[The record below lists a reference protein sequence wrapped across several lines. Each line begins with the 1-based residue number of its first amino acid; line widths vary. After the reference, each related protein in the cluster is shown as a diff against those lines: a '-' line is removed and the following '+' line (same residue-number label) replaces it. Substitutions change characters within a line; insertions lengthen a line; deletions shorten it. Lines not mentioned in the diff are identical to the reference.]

1 MSGIF
6 ERNLAHL
13 SPSLQNALL
22 SLDEKNKN
30 AFKITE
36 EYAKNERVFYKN
48 FIAENGSLVF
58 DYEEFEERLKEFKEK
73 YLLYPV
79 LYFYGISNAFMIEN
93 LLQNPYHCHLV
104 IYERD
109 LALLYVVLSNIDLS
123 TALAQKRLLIFN
135 EVSQMEY
142 IFETQPFL
150 AYSRTYFLE
159 LMSDFYAT
167 EQKEILASNS
177 FLMEG
182 FKKSILKQGNDPKD
196 ALQGIRQYVYNLA
209 SMIKNPSLKELL
221 AKRKAKF
228 KSCVI
233 VSTGP
238 SLTKQ
243 LPLLKEVQEKVII
256 FAADSA
262 YPILMQNDI
271 VPDYVCMVERTD
283 FTAEFFKHDFGD
295 KDKKTTF
302 LLASLVHPNA
312 VEYLEKRGRDYVL
325 IPKHLNFAQYVDLK
339 AFALLSSAVSVAHMA
354 LAIALELEFK
364 ELVFIGQD
372 LAYNDVGYSHPK
384 DYQHSANFESEAYEK
399 VKVVAYGGEGF
410 VNSHEIWIFFRQI
423 LEDLIKYVVSAKIYN
438 ATEGGA
444 RIEGMIEKPF
454 SECCKDFSENKQ
466 NLEKLQPL
474 SEDKQKEYALKA
486 YAKVKKAFKECV
498 GFQAMLRAYYEDIEP
513 EFLRLNTLDLEEGAS
528 ASFSLVLKVDQF
540 RDEFSVISSVFYEL
554 IHAFFAHFCMNL
566 NKILVLN
573 PLIKEDFFNKN
584 VLYIKEHLDFMQS
597 IFGFVKAQEETLK
610 FAITPLE
617 NALKAKG
624 LSKYV
629 ERLSQ

>member
-1 MSGIF
+1 MSSVF

-22 SLDEKNKN
+22 SLDEKSKN
-30 AFKITE
+30 VFKIVE
-36 EYAKNERVFYKN
+36 EYAKNENVFYKN
-48 FIAENGSLVF
+48 FITEGGAVF

-73 YLLYPV
+73 YPLYPV

-93 LLQNPYHCHLV
+93 LLQNPYHCHLLV
-104 IYERD
+104 YERN
-109 LALLYVVLSNIDLS
+109 LALLYTLLSSIDLS
-123 TALAQKRLLIFN
+123 VALAQKRLLIFN

-159 LMSDFYAT
+159 LMSDFYAR
-167 EQKEILASNS
+167 EQKEILALNS

-196 ALQGIRQYVYNLA
+196 ALQGIRQYVYNLD

-221 AKRKAKF
+221 AKRGAKF

-238 SLTKQ
+238 SLSKQ
-243 LPLLKEVQEKVII
+243 LPLLKEVQERVVI

-283 FTAEFFKHDFGD
+283 FTAEFFKHDFGN
-295 KDKKTTF
+295 KDDKTTF

-312 VEYLEKRGRDYVL
+312 IEYLEKRGRNYIL

-339 AFALLSSAVSVAHMA
+339 AFGLLPSAVSVAHMA
-354 LAIALELEFK
+354 FAIALELEFK

-372 LAYNDVGYSHPK
+372 LAYNDVGHSHPK
-384 DYQHSANFESEAYEK
+384 DYQHSADFESEAYEK
-399 VKVVAYGGEGF
+399 IKVVAYGGEGF
-410 VNSHEIWIFFRQI
+410 VESHEIWIFFRQI

-454 SECCKDFSENKQ
+454 SECCKDFNENKQ
-466 NLEKLQPL
+466 NLVKLKPL

-498 GFQAMLRAYYEDIEP
+498 EFQAMLRAYYEDIEP
-513 EFLRLNTLDLEEGAS
+513 EFLRLNTLELEEGLS
-528 ASFSLVLKVDQF
+528 VSFSLMLKVDQF
-540 RDEFSVISSVFYEL
+540 RDEFGAISSVFYEL

-573 PLIKEDFFNKN
+573 PLTKEDLFNKN
-584 VLYIKEHLDFMQS
+584 VLYIKDHLDFMQS

-617 NALKAKG
+617 NTLKTKG
-624 LSKYV
+624 LSKYI
-629 ERLSQ
+629 ERLS

>member
-1 MSGIF
+1 MSSVF
-6 ERNLAHL
+6 ARNLAHL

-22 SLDEKNKN
+22 SLDEKSKN
-30 AFKITE
+30 AFKIVE

-48 FIAENGSLVF
+48 FITEGGAVF

-73 YLLYPV
+73 LPLYPV

-93 LLQNPYHCHLV
+93 LLQNPYHCHLLV
-104 IYERD
+104 YERN
-109 LALLYVVLSNIDLS
+109 LALLYTLLSSIDLS
-123 TALAQKRLLIFN
+123 VALAQKRLLIFN

-159 LMSDFYAT
+159 LMSDFYAR
-167 EQKEILASNS
+167 EQKEILALNS

-221 AKRKAKF
+221 AKRGAKF

-243 LPLLKEVQEKVII
+243 LPLFKEVQERVVI

-283 FTAEFFKHDFGD
+283 FTAEFFKHDFGN
-295 KDKKTTF
+295 KDDKTTF

-312 VEYLEKRGRDYVL
+312 IEYLEKRGRNYIL
-325 IPKHLNFAQYVDLK
+325 IPKCLNFAQYVDLK
-339 AFALLSSAVSVAHMA
+339 AFALLSSAASVAHMA
-354 LAIALELEFK
+354 LALALELEFK

-372 LAYNDVGYSHPK
+372 LAYDDVGHSHPK
-384 DYQHSANFESEAYEK
+384 DYQHSANFESECYEK
-399 VKVVAYGGEGF
+399 AEILAYGGEGF
-410 VNSHEIWIFFRQI
+410 VESHEIWIFFRQI
-423 LEDLIKYVVSAKIYN
+423 LEDLVKYVVSAKIYN

-454 SECCKDFSENKQ
+454 SECCKGFGENKQ

-513 EFLRLNTLDLEEGAS
+513 EFLKLNTLDLEEGLS
-528 ASFSLVLKVDQF
+528 VSFSLMLKVDQF
-540 RDEFSVISSVFYEL
+540 RDEFGAISSVFYEL
-554 IHAFFAHFCMNL
+554 IHAFFVHFCMNL

-573 PLIKEDFFNKN
+573 PLTKEDLFNKN

-624 LSKYV
+624 LSKYI
-629 ERLSQ
+629 ERLNQ

>member
-1 MSGIF
+1 MSSVF

-22 SLDEKNKN
+22 SLDEKSKN
-30 AFKITE
+30 AFKIVE
-36 EYAKNERVFYKN
+36 EYAKNENVFYKN
-48 FIAENGSLVF
+48 FITEGGAVF

-73 YLLYPV
+73 YPLYPV

-93 LLQNPYHCHLV
+93 LLQNPYHCHLLV
-104 IYERD
+104 YERN
-109 LALLYVVLSNIDLS
+109 LALLYTLLSSIDLS
-123 TALAQKRLLIFN
+123 VALAQKRLLIFN

-159 LMSDFYAT
+159 LMSDFYAR
-167 EQKEILASNS
+167 EQKEILALNS

-196 ALQGIRQYVYNLA
+196 ALQGIRQYVYNLD

-221 AKRKAKF
+221 AKRGAKF

-238 SLTKQ
+238 SLSKQ
-243 LPLLKEVQEKVII
+243 LPLLKEVQERVVI

-283 FTAEFFKHDFGD
+283 FTAEFFKHDFGN
-295 KDKKTTF
+295 KDDKTTF

-312 VEYLEKRGRDYVL
+312 IEYLEKRGRNYIL

-354 LAIALELEFK
+354 LALALELEFK

-372 LAYNDVGYSHPK
+372 LAYDDVGHSHPK

-399 VKVVAYGGEGF
+399 IKVVAYGGEGF
-410 VNSHEIWIFFRQI
+410 VESHEIWIFFRQI
-423 LEDLIKYVVSAKIYN
+423 LEDLVKYVVSAKIYN
-438 ATEGGA
+438 ATQGGA

-454 SECCKDFSENKQ
+454 SECCKDFNENKQ
-466 NLEKLQPL
+466 NLVKLKPL

-498 GFQAMLRAYYEDIEP
+498 EFQAMLRAYYEDIEP
-513 EFLRLNTLDLEEGAS
+513 EFLRLNTLDLEEGLS
-528 ASFSLVLKVDQF
+528 VSFSLMLKVDQF
-540 RDEFSVISSVFYEL
+540 RDEFGAISSVFYEL

-573 PLIKEDFFNKN
+573 PLTKEDLFNKN
-584 VLYIKEHLDFMQS
+584 VLYIKDHLDFMQS

-610 FAITPLE
+610 FAITQLE
-617 NALKAKG
+617 NTLKTKG
-624 LSKYV
+624 LSKYI
-629 ERLSQ
+629 ERLS

>member
-1 MSGIF
+1 MSSVF

-22 SLDEKNKN
+22 SLDEKSKN
-30 AFKITE
+30 AFKIVE

-48 FIAENGSLVF
+48 FITEGGAVF

-73 YLLYPV
+73 YPLYPV

-93 LLQNPYHCHLV
+93 LLQNPYHCHLLV
-104 IYERD
+104 YERN
-109 LALLYVVLSNIDLS
+109 LALLYTLLSSIDLS
-123 TALAQKRLLIFN
+123 VALAQKRLLIFN

-159 LMSDFYAT
+159 LMSDFYAR
-167 EQKEILASNS
+167 EQKEILALNS

-196 ALQGIRQYVYNLA
+196 ALQGIRQYVYNLD

-221 AKRKAKF
+221 AKRGAKF

-238 SLTKQ
+238 SLSKQ
-243 LPLLKEVQEKVII
+243 LPLLKEVQERVVI

-283 FTAEFFKHDFGD
+283 FTAEFFKHDFGN
-295 KDKKTTF
+295 KDDKTTF

-312 VEYLEKRGRDYVL
+312 IEYLEKRGRNYIL
-325 IPKHLNFAQYVDLK
+325 IPKYLNFAQYVDLK

-354 LAIALELEFK
+354 LALALELEFK

-372 LAYNDVGYSHPK
+372 LAYDDVGHSHPK

-399 VKVVAYGGEGF
+399 IKVVAYGGEGF
-410 VNSHEIWIFFRQI
+410 VESHEIWIFFRQI
-423 LEDLIKYVVSAKIYN
+423 LEDLVKYVVSAKIYN
-438 ATEGGA
+438 ATQGGA

-454 SECCKDFSENKQ
+454 SECCKDFNENKQ
-466 NLEKLQPL
+466 NLVKLKPL

-498 GFQAMLRAYYEDIEP
+498 EFQAMLRAYYEDIEP
-513 EFLRLNTLDLEEGAS
+513 EFLRLNTLDLEEGLS
-528 ASFSLVLKVDQF
+528 VSFSLMLKVDQF
-540 RDEFSVISSVFYEL
+540 RDEFGAISSVFYEL

-573 PLIKEDFFNKN
+573 PLTKEDLFNKN
-584 VLYIKEHLDFMQS
+584 VLYIKDHLDFMQS

-610 FAITPLE
+610 FALTPLE
-617 NALKAKG
+617 NTLKTKG
-624 LSKYV
+624 LSKYI
-629 ERLSQ
+629 ERLS

>member
-1 MSGIF
+1 MSIF

-22 SLDEKNKN
+22 SLDESCKN
-30 AFKITE
+30 AFKIVE

-48 FIAENGSLVF
+48 FIAVGGGAVF

-73 YLLYPV
+73 YPLYPV

-93 LLQNPYHCHLV
+93 LLQNPYHCHLLV
-104 IYERD
+104 YERN
-109 LALLYVVLSNIDLS
+109 LALLYTLLSSIDLS
-123 TALAQKRLLIFN
+123 VALAQKRLLIFN

-159 LMSDFYAT
+159 LMSDFYAR
-167 EQKEILASNS
+167 EQKEILALNS

-196 ALQGIRQYVYNLA
+196 ALQGIRQYVYNLD

-221 AKRKAKF
+221 AKRGAKF

-238 SLTKQ
+238 SLSKQ
-243 LPLLKEVQEKVII
+243 LPLLKEVQERVVI

-283 FTAEFFKHDFGD
+283 FTAEFFKHDFGN
-295 KDKKTTF
+295 KDDKTTF

-312 VEYLEKRGRDYVL
+312 IEYLEKRGRNYIL

-354 LAIALELEFK
+354 LVLALELEFK

-372 LAYNDVGYSHPK
+372 LAYDDVGHSHPK

-399 VKVVAYGGEGF
+399 IKVVAYGGEGF
-410 VNSHEIWIFFRQI
+410 VESHEIWIFFRQI
-423 LEDLIKYVVSAKIYN
+423 LEDLVKYVVSAKIYN
-438 ATEGGA
+438 ATQGGA

-454 SECCKDFSENKQ
+454 SECCKDFNENKQ
-466 NLEKLQPL
+466 NLVKLKPL

-498 GFQAMLRAYYEDIEP
+498 EFQAMLRAYYEDIEP
-513 EFLRLNTLDLEEGAS
+513 EFLRLNTLDLEEGLS
-528 ASFSLVLKVDQF
+528 VSFSLMLKVDQF
-540 RDEFSVISSVFYEL
+540 RDEFGAISSVFYEL

-573 PLIKEDFFNKN
+573 PLTKEDLFNKN
-584 VLYIKEHLDFMQS
+584 VLYIKDHLDFMQS

-617 NALKAKG
+617 NTLKTKG
-624 LSKYV
+624 LSKYI
-629 ERLSQ
+629 ERLS

>member
-1 MSGIF
+1 MSIF

-22 SLDEKNKN
+22 SLDEKSKN
-30 AFKITE
+30 AFKIVE
-36 EYAKNERVFYKN
+36 EYAKNENVFYKN
-48 FIAENGSLVF
+48 FITEGGAVF

-73 YLLYPV
+73 YPLYPV

-93 LLQNPYHCHLV
+93 LLQNPYHCHLLV
-104 IYERD
+104 YERN
-109 LALLYVVLSNIDLS
+109 LALLYTLLSSIDLS
-123 TALAQKRLLIFN
+123 VALAQKRLLIFN

-159 LMSDFYAT
+159 LMSDFYAR
-167 EQKEILASNS
+167 EQKEILALNS

-196 ALQGIRQYVYNLA
+196 ALQGIRQYVYNLD

-221 AKRKAKF
+221 AKRGAKF

-238 SLTKQ
+238 SLSKQ
-243 LPLLKEVQEKVII
+243 LPLLKEVQERVVI

-283 FTAEFFKHDFGD
+283 FTAEFFKHDFGN
-295 KDKKTTF
+295 KDDKTTF

-312 VEYLEKRGRDYVL
+312 IEYLEKRGRNYIL
-325 IPKHLNFAQYVDLK
+325 ISKHLNFAQYVDLK
-339 AFALLSSAVSVAHMA
+339 AFGLLPSAVSVAHMA
-354 LAIALELEFK
+354 FAIALELEFK

-372 LAYNDVGYSHPK
+372 LAYNDVGHSHPK
-384 DYQHSANFESEAYEK
+384 DYQHSADFESEAYEK
-399 VKVVAYGGEGF
+399 IKVVAYGGEGF
-410 VNSHEIWIFFRQI
+410 VESHEIWIFFRQI

-454 SECCKDFSENKQ
+454 SECCKDFNENKQ

-498 GFQAMLRAYYEDIEP
+498 EFQAMLRAYYEDIEP
-513 EFLRLNTLDLEEGAS
+513 EFLRLNTLDLEEGLS
-528 ASFSLVLKVDQF
+528 VSFSLMLKVDQF
-540 RDEFSVISSVFYEL
+540 RDEFGAISSVFYEL

-573 PLIKEDFFNKN
+573 PLTKEDLFNKN
-584 VLYIKEHLDFMQS
+584 VLYIKDHLDFMQS

-617 NALKAKG
+617 NTLKTKG
-624 LSKYV
+624 LSKYI
-629 ERLSQ
+629 ERLS

>member
-1 MSGIF
+1 MSSVF
-6 ERNLAHL
+6 ERNLAYL

-22 SLDEKNKN
+22 SLDEKSKN
-30 AFKITE
+30 AFKIVE
-36 EYAKNERVFYKN
+36 EYAKNENVFYKN
-48 FIAENGSLVF
+48 FITEGGAVF

-73 YLLYPV
+73 YPLYPV

-93 LLQNPYHCHLV
+93 LLQNPYHCHLLV
-104 IYERD
+104 YERN
-109 LALLYVVLSNIDLS
+109 LALLYTLLSSIDLS
-123 TALAQKRLLIFN
+123 VALAQKRLLIFN

-159 LMSDFYAT
+159 LMSDFYAR
-167 EQKEILASNS
+167 EQKEVLALNS

-221 AKRKAKF
+221 EKRKAKF

-243 LPLLKEVQEKVII
+243 LPLLKEVQEKVVI

-283 FTAEFFKHDFGD
+283 FTAEFFKHDFGN
-295 KDKKTTF
+295 KDDKTTF

-312 VEYLEKRGRDYVL
+312 IEYLEKRGRNYIL

-339 AFALLSSAVSVAHMA
+339 AFSLLSSAVSVAHMA
-354 LAIALELEFK
+354 FAIALELEFK

-372 LAYNDVGYSHPK
+372 LAYNDVGHSHPK
-384 DYQHSANFESEAYEK
+384 DYQHSADFESEAYEK
-399 VKVVAYGGEGF
+399 IKVVAYGGEGF
-410 VNSHEIWIFFRQI
+410 VESHEIWIFFRQI

-438 ATEGGA
+438 ATQGGA

-454 SECCKDFSENKQ
+454 SECCKDFNENKQ

-486 YAKVKKAFKECV
+486 YAKVKKAFKESV
-498 GFQAMLRAYYEDIEP
+498 EFQAMLRAYYEDIEP
-513 EFLRLNTLDLEEGAS
+513 EFLRLNTLDLEEGLRE
-528 ASFSLVLKVDQF
+528 SFSLVLKVDKF

-573 PLIKEDFFNKN
+573 PLTKEDFFNKN
-584 VLYIKEHLDFMQS
+584 VLYIKEHLDFIQS

-610 FAITPLE
+610 FALTPLE

-629 ERLSQ
+629 ERLNQ

>member
-1 MSGIF
+1 MSSVF
-6 ERNLAHL
+6 ARNLAHL

-22 SLDEKNKN
+22 SLDEKSKN
-30 AFKITE
+30 AFKIVE
-36 EYAKNERVFYKN
+36 EYAKNENVFYKN
-48 FIAENGSLVF
+48 FITEGGAVF

-73 YLLYPV
+73 YPLYPV

-93 LLQNPYHCHLV
+93 LLQNPYHCHLLV
-104 IYERD
+104 YERN
-109 LALLYVVLSNIDLS
+109 LALLYTLLSSIDLS
-123 TALAQKRLLIFN
+123 VALAQKRLLIFN

-159 LMSDFYAT
+159 LMSDFYAR
-167 EQKEILASNS
+167 EQKEILALNS

-196 ALQGIRQYVYNLA
+196 ALQGIRQYVYNLD

-221 AKRKAKF
+221 AKRGAKF

-238 SLTKQ
+238 SLSKQ
-243 LPLLKEVQEKVII
+243 LPLLKEVQERVVI

-283 FTAEFFKHDFGD
+283 FTAEFFKHDFGN
-295 KDKKTTF
+295 KDDKTTF

-312 VEYLEKRGRDYVL
+312 IEYLEKRGRNYIL

-354 LAIALELEFK
+354 LALALELEFK

-372 LAYNDVGYSHPK
+372 LAYDDVGHSHPK

-399 VKVVAYGGEGF
+399 IKVVAYGGEDF
-410 VNSHEIWIFFRQI
+410 VESHEIWIFFRQI

-438 ATEGGA
+438 ATQGGA

-466 NLEKLQPL
+466 NLEKLQYL

-498 GFQAMLRAYYEDIEP
+498 EFQAMLRAYYEDIEP
-513 EFLRLNTLDLEEGAS
+513 EFLRLNTLDLEEGLS
-528 ASFSLVLKVDQF
+528 VSFSLMLKVDQF
-540 RDEFSVISSVFYEL
+540 RDEFSAISSVFYEL

-573 PLIKEDFFNKN
+573 PLTKEDLFNKN
-584 VLYIKEHLDFMQS
+584 VLYIKDHLDFMQS

-617 NALKAKG
+617 NTLKTKG
-624 LSKYV
+624 LSKYI
-629 ERLSQ
+629 ERLS

>member
-1 MSGIF
+1 MFSVF
-6 ERNLAHL
+6 ERNLAYL

-22 SLDEKNKN
+22 SLDEKSKN
-30 AFKITE
+30 VFKIVE
-36 EYAKNERVFYKN
+36 EYAKNENVFYKN
-48 FIAENGSLVF
+48 FITEGGAVF

-73 YLLYPV
+73 YPLYPV

-93 LLQNPYHCHLV
+93 LLQNPYHCHLLV
-104 IYERD
+104 YERN
-109 LALLYVVLSNIDLS
+109 LALLYTLLSSIDLS
-123 TALAQKRLLIFN
+123 VALAQKRLLIFN

-159 LMSDFYAT
+159 LMSDFYAR
-167 EQKEILASNS
+167 EQKEILALNS

-196 ALQGIRQYVYNLA
+196 ALQGIRQYVYNLD

-221 AKRKAKF
+221 AKRGAKF

-238 SLTKQ
+238 SLSKQ
-243 LPLLKEVQEKVII
+243 LPLLKEVQERVVI

-283 FTAEFFKHDFGD
+283 FTAEFFKHDFGN
-295 KDKKTTF
+295 KDDKTTF

-312 VEYLEKRGRDYVL
+312 IEYLEKRGRNYIL

-354 LAIALELEFK
+354 LVLALELEFK

-372 LAYNDVGYSHPK
+372 LAYDDVGHSHPK

-399 VKVVAYGGEGF
+399 IKVVAYGGEGF
-410 VNSHEIWIFFRQI
+410 VESHEIWIFFRQI
-423 LEDLIKYVVSAKIYN
+423 LEDLVKYVVSAKIYN
-438 ATEGGA
+438 ATQGGA

-454 SECCKDFSENKQ
+454 SECCKDFNENKQ
-466 NLEKLQPL
+466 NLVKLKPL

-498 GFQAMLRAYYEDIEP
+498 EFQAMLRAYYEDIEG
-513 EFLRLNTLDLEEGAS
+513 EFLRLNTLDLEEGLRE
-528 ASFSLVLKVDQF
+528 SFSLVLKVDKF
-540 RDEFSVISSVFYEL
+540 RDEFGAISSVFYEL

-573 PLIKEDFFNKN
+573 PLTKEDLFNKN
-584 VLYIKEHLDFMQS
+584 VLYIKDHLDFMQS

-617 NALKAKG
+617 NTLKTKG
-624 LSKYV
+624 LSKYI
-629 ERLSQ
+629 ERLS

>member
-1 MSGIF
+1 MSSVF

-22 SLDEKNKN
+22 SLDEKSKN
-30 AFKITE
+30 AFKIVE
-36 EYAKNERVFYKN
+36 EYAKNENVFYKN
-48 FIAENGSLVF
+48 FITEGGAVF

-73 YLLYPV
+73 YPLYPV

-109 LALLYVVLSNIDLS
+109 LALLYVVLSSIDLS

-159 LMSDFYAT
+159 LMSDFYAR
-167 EQKEILASNS
+167 EQKEVLALNS

-221 AKRKAKF
+221 EKRKAKF

-238 SLTKQ
+238 SLSKQ
-243 LPLLKEVQEKVII
+243 LPLLKEVQERVVI

-283 FTAEFFKHDFGD
+283 FTAEFFKHDFGN
-295 KDKKTTF
+295 KDDKTTF

-312 VEYLEKRGRDYVL
+312 IEYLEKRGRNYIL

-339 AFALLSSAVSVAHMA
+339 AFGLLPSAVSVAHMA
-354 LAIALELEFK
+354 LALALELEFK

-372 LAYNDVGYSHPK
+372 LAYNDVGHSHPK
-384 DYQHSANFESEAYEK
+384 DYQHSADFESEAYEK
-399 VKVVAYGGEGF
+399 IKVVAYGGEGF
-410 VNSHEIWIFFRQI
+410 VESHEIWIFFRQI

-438 ATEGGA
+438 ATQGGA

-454 SECCKDFSENKQ
+454 SECCKDFNENKQ
-466 NLEKLQPL
+466 NLVKLKPL

-498 GFQAMLRAYYEDIEP
+498 EFQAMLRAYYEDIEP
-513 EFLRLNTLDLEEGAS
+513 EFLRLNTLDLEEGLS
-528 ASFSLVLKVDQF
+528 VSFSLMLKVDQF
-540 RDEFSVISSVFYEL
+540 RDEFGAISSVFYEL
-554 IHAFFAHFCMNL
+554 IHAFFTHFCMNL

-573 PLIKEDFFNKN
+573 PLTKEDLFNKN
-584 VLYIKEHLDFMQS
+584 VLYIKDHLDFMQS

-617 NALKAKG
+617 NTLKTKG
-624 LSKYV
+624 LSKYI
-629 ERLSQ
+629 ERLS

>member
-1 MSGIF
+1 MSSVF

-22 SLDEKNKN
+22 SLDEKSKN
-30 AFKITE
+30 VFKIVE
-36 EYAKNERVFYKN
+36 EYAKNENVFYKN
-48 FIAENGSLVF
+48 FITEGGAVF

-73 YLLYPV
+73 YPLYPV

-93 LLQNPYHCHLV
+93 LLQNPYHCHLLV
-104 IYERD
+104 YERN
-109 LALLYVVLSNIDLS
+109 LALLYTLLSSIDLS
-123 TALAQKRLLIFN
+123 VALAQKRLLIFN

-159 LMSDFYAT
+159 LMSDFYAR
-167 EQKEILASNS
+167 EQKEILALNS

-196 ALQGIRQYVYNLA
+196 ALQGIRQYVYNLD

-221 AKRKAKF
+221 AKRGAKF

-238 SLTKQ
+238 SLSKQ
-243 LPLLKEVQEKVII
+243 LPLLKEVQERVVI

-283 FTAEFFKHDFGD
+283 FTAEFFKHDFGN
-295 KDKKTTF
+295 KDDKTTF

-312 VEYLEKRGRDYVL
+312 IEYLEKRGRNYIL

-339 AFALLSSAVSVAHMA
+339 AFSLLSSAVSVAHMA
-354 LAIALELEFK
+354 FAIALELEFK

-372 LAYNDVGYSHPK
+372 LAYNDVGHSHPK
-384 DYQHSANFESEAYEK
+384 DYQHSADFESEAYEK
-399 VKVVAYGGEGF
+399 IKVVAYGGEGF
-410 VNSHEIWIFFRQI
+410 VESHEIWIFFRQI

-454 SECCKDFSENKQ
+454 SECCKDFNENKQ
-466 NLEKLQPL
+466 NLVKLQPL

-498 GFQAMLRAYYEDIEP
+498 EFQAMLRAYYEDIEG
-513 EFLRLNTLDLEEGAS
+513 EFLRLNTLDLEEGLS
-528 ASFSLVLKVDQF
+528 VSFSLMLKVDKF
-540 RDEFSVISSVFYEL
+540 RDEFGAISSVFYEL

-573 PLIKEDFFNKN
+573 PLTKEDLFNKN
-584 VLYIKEHLDFMQS
+584 VLYIKDHLDFMQS

-617 NALKAKG
+617 NTLKTKG
-624 LSKYV
+624 LSKYI
-629 ERLSQ
+629 ERLS

>member
-1 MSGIF
+1 MSIF

-22 SLDEKNKN
+22 SLNEKSKN

-48 FIAENGSLVF
+48 FIAVGGGAVF

-73 YLLYPV
+73 YPLYPV

-109 LALLYVVLSNIDLS
+109 LALLYVVLSSIDLS

-159 LMSDFYAT
+159 LMSDFYAR
-167 EQKEILASNS
+167 EEREVLALNS

-221 AKRKAKF
+221 EKRKAKF

-238 SLTKQ
+238 SLSKQ
-243 LPLLKEVQEKVII
+243 LPLLKEVQEKVVI

-283 FTAEFFKHDFGD
+283 FTAEFFKHDFGN
-295 KDKKTTF
+295 KDDKTTF

-312 VEYLEKRGRDYVL
+312 IEYLEKRGRNYIL

-339 AFALLSSAVSVAHMA
+339 AFSLLSSAVSVAHMA
-354 LAIALELEFK
+354 FAIALELEFK

-372 LAYNDVGYSHPK
+372 LAYSDVGHSHPK

-399 VKVVAYGGEGF
+399 IKVVAYGGEGF
-410 VNSHEIWIFFRQI
+410 VESHEIWIFFRQI

-438 ATEGGA
+438 ATQGGA

-454 SECCKDFSENKQ
+454 SECCKDFNENKT
-466 NLEKLQPL
+466 NLIKLENL

-486 YAKVKKAFKECV
+486 YAKVKKAFKESV
-498 GFQAMLRAYYEDIEP
+498 EFQAMLRAYYEDIEP
-513 EFLRLNTLDLEEGAS
+513 EFLRLNTLDLEEGLRE
-528 ASFSLVLKVDQF
+528 SFSLVLKVDKF
-540 RDEFSVISSVFYEL
+540 RDEFGAISSVFYEL

-573 PLIKEDFFNKN
+573 PLTKEDFFNKN
-584 VLYIKEHLDFMQS
+584 VLYIKDHLDFIQS

-610 FAITPLE
+610 FALTPLE
-617 NALKAKG
+617 NTLKTKG

-629 ERLSQ
+629 ERLS

>member
-1 MSGIF
+1 MSSVF

-22 SLDEKNKN
+22 SLDEKSKN
-30 AFKITE
+30 AFKIVE
-36 EYAKNERVFYKN
+36 EYAKNENVFYKN
-48 FIAENGSLVF
+48 FITEGGAVF

-73 YLLYPV
+73 YPLYPV

-93 LLQNPYHCHLV
+93 LLQNPYHCHLLV
-104 IYERD
+104 YERN
-109 LALLYVVLSNIDLS
+109 LALLYTLLSSIDLS
-123 TALAQKRLLIFN
+123 VALAQKRLLIFN

-142 IFETQPFL
+142 IFETQLFL

-159 LMSDFYAT
+159 LMSDFYAR
-167 EQKEILASNS
+167 EQKEILALNS

-196 ALQGIRQYVYNLA
+196 ALQGIRQYVYNLD

-221 AKRKAKF
+221 AKRGAKF

-238 SLTKQ
+238 SLSKQ
-243 LPLLKEVQEKVII
+243 LPLLKEVQERVVI

-283 FTAEFFKHDFGD
+283 FTAEFFKHDFGN
-295 KDKKTTF
+295 KDDKTTF

-312 VEYLEKRGRDYVL
+312 IEYLEKRGRNYIL

-339 AFALLSSAVSVAHMA
+339 AFSLLSSAVSVAHMA
-354 LAIALELEFK
+354 FAIALELEFK

-372 LAYNDVGYSHPK
+372 LAYNDVGHSHPK
-384 DYQHSANFESEAYEK
+384 DYQHSADFESEAYEK
-399 VKVVAYGGEGF
+399 IKVVAYGGEGF
-410 VNSHEIWIFFRQI
+410 VESHEIWIFFRQI

-454 SECCKDFSENKQ
+454 SECCKDFNENKQ
-466 NLEKLQPL
+466 NLVKLQPL

-486 YAKVKKAFKECV
+486 YAKVKKAFKESV
-498 GFQAMLRAYYEDIEP
+498 EFQAMLRAYYEDIEG
-513 EFLRLNTLDLEEGAS
+513 EFLRLNTLDLEEGLS
-528 ASFSLVLKVDQF
+528 VSFSLVLKVDQF
-540 RDEFSVISSVFYEL
+540 RDEFGAISSVFYEL

-573 PLIKEDFFNKN
+573 PLTKEDLFNKN
-584 VLYIKEHLDFMQS
+584 VLYIKDHLDFMQS

-617 NALKAKG
+617 NTLKTKG
-624 LSKYV
+624 LSKYI
-629 ERLSQ
+629 ERLS

>member
-1 MSGIF
+1 MSIF

-22 SLDEKNKN
+22 SLDEKSKN

-48 FIAENGSLVF
+48 FIAEGGGAVF

-73 YLLYPV
+73 YPLYPV

-93 LLQNPYHCHLV
+93 LLQNPYHCHLI

-109 LALLYVVLSNIDLS
+109 LALLYVVLSSIDLS

-159 LMSDFYAT
+159 LMSDFYAR
-167 EQKEILASNS
+167 EEREVLALNS

-221 AKRKAKF
+221 EKRKAKF

-238 SLTKQ
+238 SLSKQ
-243 LPLLKEVQEKVII
+243 LPLLKEVQERVVI

-283 FTAEFFKHDFGD
+283 FTAEFFKHDFGN
-295 KDKKTTF
+295 KDDKTTF

-312 VEYLEKRGRDYVL
+312 IEYLEKRGRNYIL

-339 AFALLSSAVSVAHMA
+339 AFSLLSSAVSVAHMA
-354 LAIALELEFK
+354 FAIALELEFK

-372 LAYNDVGYSHPK
+372 LAYNDVGHSHPK

-399 VKVVAYGGEGF
+399 IKVVAYGGEGF
-410 VNSHEIWIFFRQI
+410 VESHEIWIFFRQI

-438 ATEGGA
+438 ATQGGA

-454 SECCKDFSENKQ
+454 SECCKDFNENKQ

-486 YAKVKKAFKECV
+486 YAKVKKAFKESV
-498 GFQAMLRAYYEDIEP
+498 EFQAMLRAYYEDIEG
-513 EFLRLNTLDLEEGAS
+513 EFLRLNTLDLEEGLS
-528 ASFSLVLKVDQF
+528 VSFSLMLKVDQF
-540 RDEFSVISSVFYEL
+540 RDEFGAISSVFYEL

-573 PLIKEDFFNKN
+573 PLTKEDLFNKN
-584 VLYIKEHLDFMQS
+584 VLYIKDHLDFMQS

-617 NALKAKG
+617 NTLKTKG
-624 LSKYV
+624 LSKYI
-629 ERLSQ
+629 ERLS

>member
-1 MSGIF
+1 MSSVF
-6 ERNLAHL
+6 ERNLAYL

-22 SLDEKNKN
+22 SLDEKSKN
-30 AFKITE
+30 AFKIVE
-36 EYAKNERVFYKN
+36 EYAKNENVFYKN
-48 FIAENGSLVF
+48 FITEGGAVF

-73 YLLYPV
+73 YPLYPV

-93 LLQNPYHCHLV
+93 LLQNPYHCHLLV
-104 IYERD
+104 YERN
-109 LALLYVVLSNIDLS
+109 LALLYTLLSSIDLS
-123 TALAQKRLLIFN
+123 VALAQKRLLIFN

-159 LMSDFYAT
+159 LMSDFYAR
-167 EQKEILASNS
+167 EQKEILALNS

-196 ALQGIRQYVYNLA
+196 ALQGIRQYVYNLD

-221 AKRKAKF
+221 AKRGAKF

-238 SLTKQ
+238 SLSKQ
-243 LPLLKEVQEKVII
+243 LPLLKEVQERVVI

-283 FTAEFFKHDFGD
+283 FTAEFFKHDFGN
-295 KDKKTTF
+295 KDDKTTF

-312 VEYLEKRGRDYVL
+312 IEYLEKRGRNYIL

-354 LAIALELEFK
+354 LALALELEFK

-372 LAYNDVGYSHPK
+372 LAYDDVGHSHPK

-399 VKVVAYGGEGF
+399 IKVVAYGGEGF
-410 VNSHEIWIFFRQI
+410 VESHEIWIFFRQI
-423 LEDLIKYVVSAKIYN
+423 LEDLVKYVVSAKIYN
-438 ATEGGA
+438 ATQGGA

-454 SECCKDFSENKQ
+454 SECCKDFNENKQ
-466 NLEKLQPL
+466 NLVKLKPL

-498 GFQAMLRAYYEDIEP
+498 EFQAMLRAYYEDIEP
-513 EFLRLNTLDLEEGAS
+513 EFLRLNTLDLEEGLS
-528 ASFSLVLKVDQF
+528 VSFSLMLKVDQF
-540 RDEFSVISSVFYEL
+540 RDEFGAISSVFYEL

-573 PLIKEDFFNKN
+573 PLTKEDFFNKN
-584 VLYIKEHLDFMQS
+584 VLYIKDHLDFMQS

-617 NALKAKG
+617 NTLKTKG
-624 LSKYV
+624 LSKYI
-629 ERLSQ
+629 ERLS

>member
-1 MSGIF
+1 MSSVF

-22 SLDEKNKN
+22 SLDEKSKN
-30 AFKITE
+30 AFKIVE
-36 EYAKNERVFYKN
+36 EYAKNENVFYKN
-48 FIAENGSLVF
+48 FITEGGAVF

-73 YLLYPV
+73 YPLYPV

-93 LLQNPYHCHLV
+93 LLQNPYHCHLLV
-104 IYERD
+104 YERN
-109 LALLYVVLSNIDLS
+109 LALLYTLLSSIDLS
-123 TALAQKRLLIFN
+123 VALAQKRLLIFN

-159 LMSDFYAT
+159 LMSDFYAR
-167 EQKEILASNS
+167 EQKEILALNS

-221 AKRKAKF
+221 AKRGAKF

-238 SLTKQ
+238 SLSKQ
-243 LPLLKEVQEKVII
+243 LPLLKEVQERVVI

-283 FTAEFFKHDFGD
+283 FTAEFFKHDFGN
-295 KDKKTTF
+295 KDDKTTF

-312 VEYLEKRGRDYVL
+312 IEYLEKRGRNYIL

-339 AFALLSSAVSVAHMA
+339 AFSLLSSAVSVAHMA
-354 LAIALELEFK
+354 FAIALELEFK

-372 LAYNDVGYSHPK
+372 LAYNDVGHSHPK
-384 DYQHSANFESEAYEK
+384 DYQHSADFESEAYEK
-399 VKVVAYGGEGF
+399 IKVVAYGGEGF
-410 VNSHEIWIFFRQI
+410 VESHEIWIFFRQI

-454 SECCKDFSENKQ
+454 SECCKDFNENKQ
-466 NLEKLQPL
+466 NLVKLQPL

-486 YAKVKKAFKECV
+486 YAKVKKAFKESV
-498 GFQAMLRAYYEDIEP
+498 EFQAMLRAYYEDIEG
-513 EFLRLNTLDLEEGAS
+513 EFLRLNTLDLEEGLS
-528 ASFSLVLKVDQF
+528 VSFSLVLKVDQF
-540 RDEFSVISSVFYEL
+540 RDEFGAISSVFYEL

-573 PLIKEDFFNKN
+573 PLTKEDLFNKN
-584 VLYIKEHLDFMQS
+584 VLYIKDHLDFMQS

-617 NALKAKG
+617 NTLKTKG
-624 LSKYV
+624 LSKYI
-629 ERLSQ
+629 ERLS

>member
-1 MSGIF
+1 MSSVF

-22 SLDEKNKN
+22 SLDEKSKN

-48 FIAENGSLVF
+48 FIAVVGGAVF

-73 YLLYPV
+73 YPLYPV

-93 LLQNPYHCHLV
+93 LLQNPYHCHLLV
-104 IYERD
+104 YERN
-109 LALLYVVLSNIDLS
+109 LALLYTLLSSIDLS
-123 TALAQKRLLIFN
+123 VALAQKRLLIFN

-159 LMSDFYAT
+159 LMSDFYAR
-167 EQKEILASNS
+167 EQKEILALNS

-196 ALQGIRQYVYNLA
+196 ALQGIRQYVYNLD

-221 AKRKAKF
+221 AKRGAKF

-238 SLTKQ
+238 SLSKQ
-243 LPLLKEVQEKVII
+243 LPLLKEVQERVVI

-283 FTAEFFKHDFGD
+283 FTAEFFKHDFGN
-295 KDKKTTF
+295 KDDKTTF

-312 VEYLEKRGRDYVL
+312 IEYLEKRGRNYIL

-339 AFALLSSAVSVAHMA
+339 AFSLLSSAVSVAHMA
-354 LAIALELEFK
+354 FAIALELEFK

-372 LAYNDVGYSHPK
+372 LAYDDVGHSHPK

-399 VKVVAYGGEGF
+399 IKVVAYGGEGF
-410 VNSHEIWIFFRQI
+410 VESHEIWIFFRQI
-423 LEDLIKYVVSAKIYN
+423 LEDLVKYVVSAKIYN
-438 ATEGGA
+438 ATQGGA

-454 SECCKDFSENKQ
+454 SECCKDFNENKQ
-466 NLEKLQPL
+466 NLVKLKPL

-498 GFQAMLRAYYEDIEP
+498 EFQAMLRAYYEDIEP
-513 EFLRLNTLDLEEGAS
+513 EFLRLNTLDLEEGLS
-528 ASFSLVLKVDQF
+528 VSFSLMLKVDQF
-540 RDEFSVISSVFYEL
+540 RDEFGAISSVFYEL

-573 PLIKEDFFNKN
+573 PLTKEDLFNKN
-584 VLYIKEHLDFMQS
+584 VLYIKDHLDFMQS

-617 NALKAKG
+617 NTLKTKG
-624 LSKYV
+624 LSKYI
-629 ERLSQ
+629 ERLS

>member
-1 MSGIF
+1 MSIF

-22 SLDEKNKN
+22 SLNEKSKN

-48 FIAENGSLVF
+48 FIAVGGGAVF

-73 YLLYPV
+73 YPLYPV

-159 LMSDFYAT
+159 LMSDFYAR
-167 EQKEILASNS
+167 EEREVLALNS

-196 ALQGIRQYVYNLA
+196 ALQGIRQYVYNLD

-221 AKRKAKF
+221 AKRGAKF

-238 SLTKQ
+238 SLSKQ
-243 LPLLKEVQEKVII
+243 LPLLKEVQERVVI

-262 YPILMQNDI
+262 YPILMHNDI

-283 FTAEFFKHDFGD
+283 FTAEFFKHDFGN
-295 KDKKTTF
+295 KDDKTTF

-312 VEYLEKRGRDYVL
+312 IEYLEKRGRNYIL

-354 LAIALELEFK
+354 LALALELEFK

-372 LAYNDVGYSHPK
+372 LAYDDVGHSHPK

-399 VKVVAYGGEGF
+399 IKVVAYGGEDF
-410 VNSHEIWIFFRQI
+410 VESHEIWIFFRQI
-423 LEDLIKYVVSAKIYN
+423 LEDLVKYVVSAKIYN
-438 ATEGGA
+438 ATQGGA

-454 SECCKDFSENKQ
+454 SECCKDFNENKQ
-466 NLEKLQPL
+466 NLVKLKPL

-498 GFQAMLRAYYEDIEP
+498 EFQAMLRAYYEDIEP
-513 EFLRLNTLDLEEGAS
+513 EFLRLNTLDLEEGLS
-528 ASFSLVLKVDQF
+528 VSFSLMLKVDQF
-540 RDEFSVISSVFYEL
+540 RDEFSAISSVFYEL

-573 PLIKEDFFNKN
+573 PLTKEDLFNKN
-584 VLYIKEHLDFMQS
+584 VLYIKDHLDFMQS

-617 NALKAKG
+617 NTLKTKG
-624 LSKYV
+624 LSKYI
-629 ERLSQ
+629 ERLS

>member
-1 MSGIF
+1 MSIF

-22 SLDEKNKN
+22 SLDEKSKN
-30 AFKITE
+30 VFKIVE
-36 EYAKNERVFYKN
+36 EYAKNENVFYKN
-48 FIAENGSLVF
+48 FITEGGAVF

-73 YLLYPV
+73 YPLYPV

-93 LLQNPYHCHLV
+93 LLQNPYHCHLLV
-104 IYERD
+104 YERN
-109 LALLYVVLSNIDLS
+109 LALLYTLLSSIDLS
-123 TALAQKRLLIFN
+123 VALAQKRLLIFN

-159 LMSDFYAT
+159 LMSDFYAR
-167 EQKEILASNS
+167 EQKEILALNS

-196 ALQGIRQYVYNLA
+196 ALQGIRQYVYNLD

-221 AKRKAKF
+221 AKRGAKF

-238 SLTKQ
+238 SLSKQ
-243 LPLLKEVQEKVII
+243 LPLLKEVQERVVI

-283 FTAEFFKHDFGD
+283 FTAEFFKHDFGN
-295 KDKKTTF
+295 KDDKTTF

-312 VEYLEKRGRDYVL
+312 IEYLEKRGRNYIL

-354 LAIALELEFK
+354 LALALELEFK

-372 LAYNDVGYSHPK
+372 LAYDDVGHSHPK

-399 VKVVAYGGEGF
+399 IKVVAYGGEGF
-410 VNSHEIWIFFRQI
+410 VESHEIWIFFRQI
-423 LEDLIKYVVSAKIYN
+423 LEDLVKYVVSAKIYN
-438 ATEGGA
+438 ATQGGA

-454 SECCKDFSENKQ
+454 SECCKDFNENKQ
-466 NLEKLQPL
+466 NLVKLKPL

-498 GFQAMLRAYYEDIEP
+498 EFQAMLRAYYEDIEP
-513 EFLRLNTLDLEEGAS
+513 EFLRLNTLDLEEGLS
-528 ASFSLVLKVDQF
+528 VSFSLMLKVDQF
-540 RDEFSVISSVFYEL
+540 RDEFGAISSVFYEL

-573 PLIKEDFFNKN
+573 PLTKEDLFNKN
-584 VLYIKEHLDFMQS
+584 VLYIKDHLDFMQS

-617 NALKAKG
+617 NTLKTKG
-624 LSKYV
+624 LSKYI
-629 ERLSQ
+629 ERLS

>member
-1 MSGIF
+1 MSSVF

-22 SLDEKNKN
+22 SLDEKSKN
-30 AFKITE
+30 AFKIVE
-36 EYAKNERVFYKN
+36 EYAKNENVFYKN
-48 FIAENGSLVF
+48 FITEGGAVF

-73 YLLYPV
+73 YPLYPV

-93 LLQNPYHCHLV
+93 LLQNPYHCHLLV
-104 IYERD
+104 YERN
-109 LALLYVVLSNIDLS
+109 LALLYTLLSSIDLS
-123 TALAQKRLLIFN
+123 VALAQKRLLIFN

-159 LMSDFYAT
+159 LMSDFYAR
-167 EQKEILASNS
+167 EQKEILALNS

-196 ALQGIRQYVYNLA
+196 ALQGIRQYVYNLD

-221 AKRKAKF
+221 AKRGAKF

-238 SLTKQ
+238 SLSKQ
-243 LPLLKEVQEKVII
+243 LPLLKEVQERVVI

-283 FTAEFFKHDFGD
+283 FTAEFFKHDFGN
-295 KDKKTTF
+295 KDDKTTF

-312 VEYLEKRGRDYVL
+312 IEYLEKRGRNYIL
-325 IPKHLNFAQYVDLK
+325 ISKHLNFAQYVDLK
-339 AFALLSSAVSVAHMA
+339 AFGLLPSAVSVAHMA
-354 LAIALELEFK
+354 LALALELEFK

-372 LAYNDVGYSHPK
+372 LAYDDVGHSHPK

-399 VKVVAYGGEGF
+399 IKVVAYGGEGF
-410 VNSHEIWIFFRQI
+410 VESHEIWIFFRQI
-423 LEDLIKYVVSAKIYN
+423 LEDLVKYVVSAKIYN
-438 ATEGGA
+438 ATQGGA

-454 SECCKDFSENKQ
+454 SECCKDFNENKQ
-466 NLEKLQPL
+466 NLVKLKPL

-498 GFQAMLRAYYEDIEP
+498 EFQAMLRAYYEDIEP
-513 EFLRLNTLDLEEGAS
+513 EFLRLNTLDLEEGLRE
-528 ASFSLVLKVDQF
+528 SFSLMLKVDQF
-540 RDEFSVISSVFYEL
+540 RDEFGAISSVFYEL

-573 PLIKEDFFNKN
+573 PLTKEDLFNKN
-584 VLYIKEHLDFMQS
+584 VLYIKDHLDFMQS

-617 NALKAKG
+617 NTLKTKG
-624 LSKYV
+624 LSKYI
-629 ERLSQ
+629 ERLS

>member
-1 MSGIF
+1 MSSIF
-6 ERNLAHL
+6 ERNLAYL

-22 SLDEKNKN
+22 SLDEKSKN
-30 AFKITE
+30 VFKIVE

-48 FIAENGSLVF
+48 FITEGGAVF

-73 YLLYPV
+73 YPLYPV

-93 LLQNPYHCHLV
+93 LLQNPYHCHLLV
-104 IYERD
+104 YERN
-109 LALLYVVLSNIDLS
+109 LALLYTLLSSIDLS
-123 TALAQKRLLIFN
+123 VALAQKRLLIFN

-159 LMSDFYAT
+159 LMSDFYAR
-167 EQKEILASNS
+167 EQKEILALNS

-196 ALQGIRQYVYNLA
+196 ALQGIRQYVYNLD

-221 AKRKAKF
+221 AKRGAKF

-238 SLTKQ
+238 SLSKQ
-243 LPLLKEVQEKVII
+243 LPLLKEVQERVVI

-283 FTAEFFKHDFGD
+283 FTAEFFKHDFGN
-295 KDKKTTF
+295 KDDKTTF

-312 VEYLEKRGRDYVL
+312 IEYLEKRGRNYIL

-354 LAIALELEFK
+354 LALALELEFK

-372 LAYNDVGYSHPK
+372 LAYDDVGHSHPK

-399 VKVVAYGGEGF
+399 IKVVAYGGEGF
-410 VNSHEIWIFFRQI
+410 VESHEIWIFFRQI

-454 SECCKDFSENKQ
+454 SECCKDFNENKQ
-466 NLEKLQPL
+466 NLVKLKPL

-498 GFQAMLRAYYEDIEP
+498 EFQAMLRAYYEDIEP
-513 EFLRLNTLDLEEGAS
+513 EFLRLNTLDLEEGLS
-528 ASFSLVLKVDQF
+528 VSFSLMLKVDQF
-540 RDEFSVISSVFYEL
+540 RDEFSAISSVFYEL
-554 IHAFFAHFCMNL
+554 IHAFFVHFCMNL

-573 PLIKEDFFNKN
+573 PLTKEDLFNKN
-584 VLYIKEHLDFMQS
+584 VLYIKDHLDFMQS

-617 NALKAKG
+617 NTLKTKG
-624 LSKYV
+624 LSKYI
-629 ERLSQ
+629 ERLS

>member
-1 MSGIF
+1 MSIF

-22 SLDEKNKN
+22 SLNEKSKN

-48 FIAENGSLVF
+48 FIAVGGGAVF

-73 YLLYPV
+73 YPLYPV

-159 LMSDFYAT
+159 LMSDFYAR
-167 EQKEILASNS
+167 EQKEVLALNS

-196 ALQGIRQYVYNLA
+196 ALQGIRQYVYNLD

-221 AKRKAKF
+221 AKRGAKF

-238 SLTKQ
+238 SLSKQ
-243 LPLLKEVQEKVII
+243 LPLLKEVQERVVI

-283 FTAEFFKHDFGD
+283 FTAEFFKHDFGN
-295 KDKKTTF
+295 KDDKTTF

-312 VEYLEKRGRDYVL
+312 IEYLEKRGRNYIL

-354 LAIALELEFK
+354 LALALELEFK

-372 LAYNDVGYSHPK
+372 LAYDDVGHSHPK

-399 VKVVAYGGEGF
+399 IKVVAYGGEGF
-410 VNSHEIWIFFRQI
+410 VESHEIWIFFRQI
-423 LEDLIKYVVSAKIYN
+423 LEDLVKYVVSAKIYN
-438 ATEGGA
+438 ATQGGA

-454 SECCKDFSENKQ
+454 SECCKDFNENKQ
-466 NLEKLQPL
+466 NLVKLKPL

-498 GFQAMLRAYYEDIEP
+498 EFQAMLRAYYEDIEP
-513 EFLRLNTLDLEEGAS
+513 EFLRLNTLDLEEGLS
-528 ASFSLVLKVDQF
+528 VSFSLMLKVDQF
-540 RDEFSVISSVFYEL
+540 RDEFGAISSVFYEL

-573 PLIKEDFFNKN
+573 PLTKEDLFNKN
-584 VLYIKEHLDFMQS
+584 VLYIKDHLDFMQS

-617 NALKAKG
+617 NTLKTKG
-624 LSKYV
+624 LSKYI
-629 ERLSQ
+629 ERLS

>member
-1 MSGIF
+1 MSSVF

-22 SLDEKNKN
+22 SLDEKSKN
-30 AFKITE
+30 AFKIVE
-36 EYAKNERVFYKN
+36 EYAKNENVFYKN
-48 FIAENGSLVF
+48 FITEGGAVF

-73 YLLYPV
+73 YPLYPV

-93 LLQNPYHCHLV
+93 LLQNPYHCHLLV
-104 IYERD
+104 YERN
-109 LALLYVVLSNIDLS
+109 LALLYTLLSSIDLS
-123 TALAQKRLLIFN
+123 VALAQKRLLIFN

-159 LMSDFYAT
+159 LMSDFYAR
-167 EQKEILASNS
+167 EQKEILALNS

-196 ALQGIRQYVYNLA
+196 ALQGIRQYVYNLD

-221 AKRKAKF
+221 AKRGAKF

-238 SLTKQ
+238 SLSKQ
-243 LPLLKEVQEKVII
+243 LPLLKEVQERVVI

-283 FTAEFFKHDFGD
+283 FTAEFFKHDFGN
-295 KDKKTTF
+295 KDDKTTF

-312 VEYLEKRGRDYVL
+312 IEYLEKRGRNYIL

-354 LAIALELEFK
+354 LALALELEFK

-372 LAYNDVGYSHPK
+372 LAYDDVGHSHPK

-399 VKVVAYGGEGF
+399 IKVVAYGGEGF
-410 VNSHEIWIFFRQI
+410 VESHEIWIFFRQI
-423 LEDLIKYVVSAKIYN
+423 LEDLVKYVVSAKIYN
-438 ATEGGA
+438 ATQGGT

-454 SECCKDFSENKQ
+454 SECCKDFNENKQ
-466 NLEKLQPL
+466 NLVKLKPL

-498 GFQAMLRAYYEDIEP
+498 EFQAMLRAYYEDIEP
-513 EFLRLNTLDLEEGAS
+513 EFLRLNTLDLEEGLS
-528 ASFSLVLKVDQF
+528 VSFSLMLKVDQF
-540 RDEFSVISSVFYEL
+540 RDEFSAISSVFYEL

-573 PLIKEDFFNKN
+573 PLTKEDLFNKN
-584 VLYIKEHLDFMQS
+584 VLYIKDHLDFMQS

-617 NALKAKG
+617 NTLKTKG
-624 LSKYV
+624 LSKYI
-629 ERLSQ
+629 ERLS

>member
-1 MSGIF
+1 MSSVF

-22 SLDEKNKN
+22 SLDEKSKN
-30 AFKITE
+30 AFKIVE
-36 EYAKNERVFYKN
+36 EYAKNENVFYKN
-48 FIAENGSLVF
+48 FITEGGAVF

-73 YLLYPV
+73 YPLYPV

-93 LLQNPYHCHLV
+93 LLQNPYHCHLLV
-104 IYERD
+104 YERN
-109 LALLYVVLSNIDLS
+109 LALLYTLLSSIDLS
-123 TALAQKRLLIFN
+123 VALAQKRLLIFN

-159 LMSDFYAT
+159 LMSDFYAR
-167 EQKEILASNS
+167 EQKEILALNS

-196 ALQGIRQYVYNLA
+196 ALQGIRQYVYNLD

-221 AKRKAKF
+221 AKRGAKF

-238 SLTKQ
+238 SLSKQ
-243 LPLLKEVQEKVII
+243 LPLLKEVQERVVI

-283 FTAEFFKHDFGD
+283 FTAEFFKHDFGN
-295 KDKKTTF
+295 KDDKTTF

-312 VEYLEKRGRDYVL
+312 IEYLEKRGRNYIL

-354 LAIALELEFK
+354 LALALELEFK

-372 LAYNDVGYSHPK
+372 LAYDDVGHSHPK

-399 VKVVAYGGEGF
+399 IKVVAYGGEGF
-410 VNSHEIWIFFRQI
+410 VESHEIWIFFRQI
-423 LEDLIKYVVSAKIYN
+423 LEDLVKYVVSAKIYN
-438 ATEGGA
+438 ATQGGA

-454 SECCKDFSENKQ
+454 SECCKDFNENKQ

-498 GFQAMLRAYYEDIEP
+498 EFQAMLRAYYEDIEP
-513 EFLRLNTLDLEEGAS
+513 EFLRLNTLDLEEGLS
-528 ASFSLVLKVDQF
+528 VSFSLMLKVDQF
-540 RDEFSVISSVFYEL
+540 RDEFSAISSVFYEL

-573 PLIKEDFFNKN
+573 PLTKEDLFNKN
-584 VLYIKEHLDFMQS
+584 VLYIKDHLDFMQS

-617 NALKAKG
+617 NTLKTKG
-624 LSKYV
+624 LSKYI
-629 ERLSQ
+629 ERLS

>member
-1 MSGIF
+1 MSIF

-22 SLDEKNKN
+22 SLDEKSKN

-48 FIAENGSLVF
+48 FIAVGGGAVF

-73 YLLYPV
+73 YPLYPV

-142 IFETQPFL
+142 IFETQSFL

-159 LMSDFYAT
+159 LMSDFYAR
-167 EQKEILASNS
+167 EEREVLALNS

-221 AKRKAKF
+221 EKRKAKF

-238 SLTKQ
+238 SLSKQ
-243 LPLLKEVQEKVII
+243 LPLLKEVQEKVVI

-283 FTAEFFKHDFGD
+283 FTAEFFKHDFGN
-295 KDKKTTF
+295 KDDKTTF

-312 VEYLEKRGRDYVL
+312 IEYLEKRGRNYIL

-339 AFALLSSAVSVAHMA
+339 AFGLLPSAVSVAHMA
-354 LAIALELEFK
+354 FAIALELEFK

-372 LAYNDVGYSHPK
+372 LAYNDVGHSHPK
-384 DYQHSANFESEAYEK
+384 DYQHSADFESEAYEK
-399 VKVVAYGGEGF
+399 IKVVAYGGEGF
-410 VNSHEIWIFFRQI
+410 VESHEIWIFFRQI

-454 SECCKDFSENKQ
+454 SECCKDFNENKQ
-466 NLEKLQPL
+466 NLVKLKPL

-486 YAKVKKAFKECV
+486 YAKVKKAFKESV
-498 GFQAMLRAYYEDIEP
+498 EFQAMLKAYYEDIEP
-513 EFLRLNTLDLEEGAS
+513 EFLRLNTLDLEEGLRE
-528 ASFSLVLKVDQF
+528 SFSLVLKVDKF

-573 PLIKEDFFNKN
+573 PLTKEDFFNKN
-584 VLYIKEHLDFMQS
+584 VLYIKEHLDFIQS

-610 FAITPLE
+610 FALTPLE

-629 ERLSQ
+629 ERLNQ

>member
-1 MSGIF
+1 MSSVF

-22 SLDEKNKN
+22 SLDEKSKN
-30 AFKITE
+30 AFKIVE
-36 EYAKNERVFYKN
+36 EYAKNENVFYKN
-48 FIAENGSLVF
+48 FITEGGAVF

-73 YLLYPV
+73 YPLYPV

-93 LLQNPYHCHLV
+93 LLQNPYHCHLLV
-104 IYERD
+104 YERN
-109 LALLYVVLSNIDLS
+109 LALLYTLLSSIDLS
-123 TALAQKRLLIFN
+123 VALAQKRLLIFN

-159 LMSDFYAT
+159 LMSDFYAR
-167 EQKEILASNS
+167 EQKEILALNS

-196 ALQGIRQYVYNLA
+196 ALQGIRQYVYNLD

-221 AKRKAKF
+221 AKRGAKF

-238 SLTKQ
+238 SLSKQ
-243 LPLLKEVQEKVII
+243 LPLLKEVQERVVI

-283 FTAEFFKHDFGD
+283 FTAEFFKHDFGN
-295 KDKKTTF
+295 KDDKTTF

-312 VEYLEKRGRDYVL
+312 IEYLEKRGRNYIL
-325 IPKHLNFAQYVDLK
+325 ISKHLNFAQYVDLK
-339 AFALLSSAVSVAHMA
+339 AFGLLPSAVSVAHMA
-354 LAIALELEFK
+354 FAIALELEFK

-372 LAYNDVGYSHPK
+372 LAYNDVGHSHPK
-384 DYQHSANFESEAYEK
+384 DYQHSADFESEAYEK
-399 VKVVAYGGEGF
+399 IKVVAYGGEGF
-410 VNSHEIWIFFRQI
+410 VESHEIWIFFRQI

-454 SECCKDFSENKQ
+454 SECCKDFNENKQ
-466 NLEKLQPL
+466 NLVKLKPL

-498 GFQAMLRAYYEDIEP
+498 EFQAMLRAYYEDIEP
-513 EFLRLNTLDLEEGAS
+513 EFLRLNTLDLEEGLS
-528 ASFSLVLKVDQF
+528 VSFSLMLKVDQF
-540 RDEFSVISSVFYEL
+540 RDEFSAISSVFYEL
-554 IHAFFAHFCMNL
+554 IHAFFVHFCMNL

-573 PLIKEDFFNKN
+573 PLTKEDLFNKN
-584 VLYIKEHLDFMQS
+584 VLYIKDHLDFMQS

-617 NALKAKG
+617 NTLKTKG
-624 LSKYV
+624 LSKYI
-629 ERLSQ
+629 ERLS

>member
-1 MSGIF
+1 MSSVF
-6 ERNLAHL
+6 ARNLAHL

-22 SLDEKNKN
+22 SLDEKSKN
-30 AFKITE
+30 AFKIVE

-48 FIAENGSLVF
+48 FITEGGAVF

-73 YLLYPV
+73 YPLYPV

-93 LLQNPYHCHLV
+93 LLQNPYHCHLLV
-104 IYERD
+104 YERN
-109 LALLYVVLSNIDLS
+109 LALLYTLLSSIDLS
-123 TALAQKRLLIFN
+123 VALAQKRLLIFN

-159 LMSDFYAT
+159 LMSDFYAR
-167 EQKEILASNS
+167 EQKEILALNS

-196 ALQGIRQYVYNLA
+196 ALQGIKQYVYNLA

-221 AKRKAKF
+221 EKRGAKF
-228 KSCVI
+228 NSCVI

-243 LPLLKEVQEKVII
+243 LPLLKEVQERVVI

-283 FTAEFFKHDFGD
+283 FTAEFFKHDFGN
-295 KDKKTTF
+295 KDDKTTF

-312 VEYLEKRGRDYVL
+312 IEYLEKRGRNYIL
-325 IPKHLNFAQYVDLK
+325 IPKRLNFAQYVDLR

-354 LAIALELEFK
+354 LALALELEFK

-372 LAYNDVGYSHPK
+372 LAYDDVGHSHPK
-384 DYQHSANFESEAYEK
+384 DYQHSANFESECYEK
-399 VKVVAYGGEGF
+399 AEILAYGGEGF
-410 VNSHEIWIFFRQI
+410 VESHEIWIFFRQI
-423 LEDLIKYVVSAKIYN
+423 LEDLVKYVVSAKIYN

-454 SECCKDFSENKQ
+454 SECCKDFGENKQ

-513 EFLRLNTLDLEEGAS
+513 EFLKLNTLDLEEGLS
-528 ASFSLVLKVDQF
+528 VSFSLMLKVDQF
-540 RDEFSVISSVFYEL
+540 RDEFGAISSVFYEL
-554 IHAFFAHFCMNL
+554 IHAFFTHFCMNL

-573 PLIKEDFFNKN
+573 PLTKEDLFNKN
-584 VLYIKEHLDFMQS
+584 VLCIKEHLDFMQS
-597 IFGFVKAQEETLK
+597 IFGFVKAQEEMLK

-624 LSKYV
+624 LSKYI
-629 ERLSQ
+629 ERLS

>member
-1 MSGIF
+1 MSIF

-22 SLDEKNKN
+22 SLDEKSKN

-48 FIAENGSLVF
+48 FIAVGGGAVF

-73 YLLYPV
+73 YPLYPV

-109 LALLYVVLSNIDLS
+109 LALLYVVLSSIDLS

-159 LMSDFYAT
+159 LMSDFYAR
-167 EQKEILASNS
+167 EEREVLALNS

-221 AKRKAKF
+221 EKRKAKF

-243 LPLLKEVQEKVII
+243 LPLLKEVQDRVVI

-271 VPDYVCMVERTD
+271 VPDYVCMVERPEI
-283 FTAEFFKHDFGD
+283 TAEFFKHDFGN
-295 KDKKTTF
+295 KDDKTTF

-312 VEYLEKRGRDYVL
+312 IEYLEKRGRNYIL

-339 AFALLSSAVSVAHMA
+339 AFGLLPSAVSVAHMA
-354 LAIALELEFK
+354 FAIALELEFK

-372 LAYNDVGYSHPK
+372 LAYNDVGHSHPK
-384 DYQHSANFESEAYEK
+384 DYQHSADFESEAYEK
-399 VKVVAYGGEGF
+399 IKVVAYGGEGF
-410 VNSHEIWIFFRQI
+410 VESHEIWIFFRQI
-423 LEDLIKYVVSAKIYN
+423 LEDLVKYVVSAKIYN

-454 SECCKDFSENKQ
+454 SECCKDFNENKT
-466 NLEKLQPL
+466 NLIKLENL

-486 YAKVKKAFKECV
+486 YAKVKKAFKESV
-498 GFQAMLRAYYEDIEP
+498 EFQAMLRAYYEDIEP
-513 EFLRLNTLDLEEGAS
+513 EFLRLNTLDLEEGLRE
-528 ASFSLVLKVDQF
+528 SFSLVLKVDKF

-573 PLIKEDFFNKN
+573 PLTKEDFFNKN
-584 VLYIKEHLDFMQS
+584 VLYIKDHLDFIQS

-610 FAITPLE
+610 FALTPLE

-624 LSKYV
+624 LSKYI
-629 ERLSQ
+629 ERLNQ

>member
-1 MSGIF
+1 MSSVF

-22 SLDEKNKN
+22 SLDEKSKN
-30 AFKITE
+30 AFKIVE
-36 EYAKNERVFYKN
+36 EYAKNENVFYKN
-48 FIAENGSLVF
+48 FITEGGAVF

-73 YLLYPV
+73 YPLYPV

-93 LLQNPYHCHLV
+93 LLQNPYHCHLLV
-104 IYERD
+104 YERN
-109 LALLYVVLSNIDLS
+109 LALLYTLLSSIDLS
-123 TALAQKRLLIFN
+123 VALAQKRLLIFN

-159 LMSDFYAT
+159 LMSDFYAR
-167 EQKEILASNS
+167 EQKEILALNS

-238 SLTKQ
+238 SLSKQ
-243 LPLLKEVQEKVII
+243 LPLLKEVQERVVI

-312 VEYLEKRGRDYVL
+312 IEYLEKRGRNYIL

-354 LAIALELEFK
+354 LALALELEFK

-372 LAYNDVGYSHPK
+372 LAYNDVGHSHPK

-399 VKVVAYGGEGF
+399 IKVVAYGGEGF
-410 VNSHEIWIFFRQI
+410 VESHEIWIFFKQI

-438 ATEGGA
+438 ATQGGA

-466 NLEKLQPL
+466 NLVKLQPL

-498 GFQAMLRAYYEDIEP
+498 EFQVMLRAYYEDIEP
-513 EFLRLNTLDLEEGAS
+513 EFLRLNTLGLEEGLRE
-528 ASFSLVLKVDQF
+528 SFSLVLKVDRF
-540 RDEFSVISSVFYEL
+540 RDEFGAISSVFYEL
-554 IHAFFAHFCMNL
+554 IHAFFVHFCMNL

-573 PLIKEDFFNKN
+573 PLTKEDFFNKN

-617 NALKAKG
+617 NTLKTKG
-624 LSKYV
+624 LSKYI
-629 ERLSQ
+629 ERLS

>member
-1 MSGIF
+1 MSIF

-22 SLDEKNKN
+22 SLDEKSKN

-48 FIAENGSLVF
+48 FIAVGGGAVF

-73 YLLYPV
+73 YPLYPV

-159 LMSDFYAT
+159 LMSDFYAR
-167 EQKEILASNS
+167 EQKEVLALNS

-221 AKRKAKF
+221 EKRKAKF

-243 LPLLKEVQEKVII
+243 LPLLKEVQEKVVI

-283 FTAEFFKHDFGD
+283 FTAEFFKHDFGN
-295 KDKKTTF
+295 KDDKTTF

-312 VEYLEKRGRDYVL
+312 IEYLEKRGRNYIL

-339 AFALLSSAVSVAHMA
+339 AFSLLSSAVSVAHMA
-354 LAIALELEFK
+354 FAIALELEFK

-372 LAYNDVGYSHPK
+372 LAYNDVGHSHPK
-384 DYQHSANFESEAYEK
+384 DYQHSADFESEAYEK
-399 VKVVAYGGEGF
+399 IKVVAYGGEGF
-410 VNSHEIWIFFRQI
+410 VESHEIWIFFRQI

-438 ATEGGA
+438 ATQGGA

-454 SECCKDFSENKQ
+454 SECCKDFNENKQ

-486 YAKVKKAFKECV
+486 YAKVKKAFKESV
-498 GFQAMLRAYYEDIEP
+498 EFQAMLRAYYEDIEP
-513 EFLRLNTLDLEEGAS
+513 EFLRLNTLDLEEGLRE
-528 ASFSLVLKVDQF
+528 SFSLVLKVDKF

-573 PLIKEDFFNKN
+573 PLTKEDFFNKN
-584 VLYIKEHLDFMQS
+584 VLYIKEHLDFIQS

-610 FAITPLE
+610 FALTPLE

-629 ERLSQ
+629 ERLNQ

>member
-1 MSGIF
+1 MSSVF

-22 SLDEKNKN
+22 SLDEKSKN
-30 AFKITE
+30 AFKIVE
-36 EYAKNERVFYKN
+36 EYAKNENVFYKN
-48 FIAENGSLVF
+48 FITEGGAVF

-73 YLLYPV
+73 YPLYPV

-93 LLQNPYHCHLV
+93 LLQNPYHCHLLV
-104 IYERD
+104 YERN
-109 LALLYVVLSNIDLS
+109 LALLYTLLSSIDLS
-123 TALAQKRLLIFN
+123 VALAQKRLLIFN

-159 LMSDFYAT
+159 LMSDFYAR
-167 EQKEILASNS
+167 EQKEILALNS

-196 ALQGIRQYVYNLA
+196 ALQGIRQYVYNLD

-221 AKRKAKF
+221 AKRGAKF

-238 SLTKQ
+238 SLSKQ
-243 LPLLKEVQEKVII
+243 LPLLKEVQEKVVI

-283 FTAEFFKHDFGD
+283 FTAEFFKHDFGN
-295 KDKKTTF
+295 KDDKTTF

-312 VEYLEKRGRDYVL
+312 IEYLEKRGRNYIL

-354 LAIALELEFK
+354 LALALELEFK

-372 LAYNDVGYSHPK
+372 LAYNDVGHSHPK

-399 VKVVAYGGEGF
+399 IKVVAYGGEGF
-410 VNSHEIWIFFRQI
+410 VESHEIWIFFKQI

-438 ATEGGA
+438 ATQGGA

-466 NLEKLQPL
+466 NLVKLQPL

-498 GFQAMLRAYYEDIEP
+498 EFQAMLRAYYEDIEP
-513 EFLRLNTLDLEEGAS
+513 EFLRLNTLDLEEGLS
-528 ASFSLVLKVDQF
+528 VSFSLMLKVDKF
-540 RDEFSVISSVFYEL
+540 RDEFGAISSVFYEL

-573 PLIKEDFFNKN
+573 PLTKEDLFNKN
-584 VLYIKEHLDFMQS
+584 VLYIKDHLDFMQS

-617 NALKAKG
+617 NTLKTKG
-624 LSKYV
+624 LSKYI
-629 ERLSQ
+629 ERLS

>member
-1 MSGIF
+1 MSIF

-22 SLDEKNKN
+22 SLDEKSKN

-48 FIAENGSLVF
+48 FIAVGGGAVF

-73 YLLYPV
+73 YPLYPV

-159 LMSDFYAT
+159 LMSDFYAR
-167 EQKEILASNS
+167 EQKEVLALNS

-221 AKRKAKF
+221 EKRKAKF

-243 LPLLKEVQEKVII
+243 LPLLKEVQDRVVI

-271 VPDYVCMVERTD
+271 VPDYVCMVERPEI
-283 FTAEFFKHDFGD
+283 TAEFFKHDFGN
-295 KDKKTTF
+295 KDDKTTF

-312 VEYLEKRGRDYVL
+312 IEYLEKRGRNYIL

-339 AFALLSSAVSVAHMA
+339 AFSLLSSAVSVAHMA
-354 LAIALELEFK
+354 FAIALELEFK

-372 LAYNDVGYSHPK
+372 LAYNDVGHSHPK
-384 DYQHSANFESEAYEK
+384 DYQHSADFESEAYEK
-399 VKVVAYGGEGF
+399 IKVVAYGGEGF
-410 VNSHEIWIFFRQI
+410 VESHEIWIFFRQI

-438 ATEGGA
+438 ATQGGA

-454 SECCKDFSENKQ
+454 SECCKDFNENKQ

-486 YAKVKKAFKECV
+486 YAKVKKAFKESV
-498 GFQAMLRAYYEDIEP
+498 EFQAMLRTYYEDIEP
-513 EFLRLNTLDLEEGAS
+513 EFLRLNTLDLEEGLRE
-528 ASFSLVLKVDQF
+528 SFSLVLKVDKF

-573 PLIKEDFFNKN
+573 PLTKEDFFNKN
-584 VLYIKEHLDFMQS
+584 VLYIKDHLDFIQS

-617 NALKAKG
+617 NTLKTKG

-629 ERLSQ
+629 ERLS

>member
-1 MSGIF
+1 MSSVF

-22 SLDEKNKN
+22 SLDEKSKN
-30 AFKITE
+30 AFKIVE
-36 EYAKNERVFYKN
+36 EYAKNENVFYKN
-48 FIAENGSLVF
+48 FITEGGAVF

-73 YLLYPV
+73 YPLYPV

-109 LALLYVVLSNIDLS
+109 LALLYVVLSSIDLS

-159 LMSDFYAT
+159 LMSDFYAR
-167 EQKEILASNS
+167 EQKEVLALNS

-196 ALQGIRQYVYNLA
+196 ALQGIRQYVYNLD

-221 AKRKAKF
+221 EKRKAKF

-238 SLTKQ
+238 SLSKQ
-243 LPLLKEVQEKVII
+243 LPLLKEVQERVVI

-283 FTAEFFKHDFGD
+283 FTAEFFKHDFGN
-295 KDKKTTF
+295 KDDKTTF

-312 VEYLEKRGRDYVL
+312 IEYLEKRGRNYIL

-339 AFALLSSAVSVAHMA
+339 AFGLLPSAVSVAHMA
-354 LAIALELEFK
+354 LALALELEFK

-372 LAYNDVGYSHPK
+372 LAYDDVGHSHPK
-384 DYQHSANFESEAYEK
+384 DYQHSADFESEAYEK
-399 VKVVAYGGEGF
+399 IKVVAYGGEGF
-410 VNSHEIWIFFRQI
+410 VESHEIWIFFRQI

-438 ATEGGA
+438 ATQGGA

-454 SECCKDFSENKQ
+454 SECCKDFNENKQ
-466 NLEKLQPL
+466 NLVKLKPL

-498 GFQAMLRAYYEDIEP
+498 EFQAMLRAYYEDIEP
-513 EFLRLNTLDLEEGAS
+513 EFLRLNTLDLEEGLS
-528 ASFSLVLKVDQF
+528 VSFSLMLKVDQF
-540 RDEFSVISSVFYEL
+540 RDEFGAISSVFYEL

-573 PLIKEDFFNKN
+573 PLTKEDLFNKN
-584 VLYIKEHLDFMQS
+584 VLYIKDHLDFMQS

-617 NALKAKG
+617 NTLKTKG
-624 LSKYV
+624 LSKYI
-629 ERLSQ
+629 ERLS

>member
-1 MSGIF
+1 MSIF

-13 SPSLQNALL
+13 SHSLQNALL
-22 SLDEKNKN
+22 NLDDESKKS
-30 AFKITE
+30 FKVVE

-48 FIAENGSLVF
+48 FITEGGAVF

-73 YLLYPV
+73 YPLYPV

-109 LALLYVVLSNIDLS
+109 LALLYTLLSSIDLS
-123 TALAQKRLLIFN
+123 VALAQKRLLIFN

-159 LMSDFYAT
+159 LMSDFYAR
-167 EQKEILASNS
+167 EQKEILALNS

-196 ALQGIRQYVYNLA
+196 ALQGIRQYVYNLD

-221 AKRKAKF
+221 AKRGAKF

-238 SLTKQ
+238 SLSKQ
-243 LPLLKEVQEKVII
+243 LPLLKEVQERVVI

-283 FTAEFFKHDFGD
+283 FTAEFFKHDFGN
-295 KDKKTTF
+295 KDDKTTF

-312 VEYLEKRGRDYVL
+312 IEYLEKRGRNYIL

-354 LAIALELEFK
+354 LALALELEFK

-372 LAYNDVGYSHPK
+372 LAYDDVGHSHPK

-399 VKVVAYGGEGF
+399 IKVVAYGGEGF
-410 VNSHEIWIFFRQI
+410 VESHEIWIFFRQI
-423 LEDLIKYVVSAKIYN
+423 LEDLVKYVVSAKIYN
-438 ATEGGA
+438 ATQGGA

-454 SECCKDFSENKQ
+454 SECCKDFNENKQ
-466 NLEKLQPL
+466 NLVKLKPL

-573 PLIKEDFFNKN
+573 PLTKEDFFNKN

-629 ERLSQ
+629 ERLS

>member
-1 MSGIF
+1 MKGCFIKI
-6 ERNLAHL
+6 
-13 SPSLQNALL
+13 SLQLGGGA
-22 SLDEKNKN
+22 
-30 AFKITE
+30 
-36 EYAKNERVFYKN
+36 
-48 FIAENGSLVF
+48 VF

-73 YLLYPV
+73 YPLYPV

-93 LLQNPYHCHLV
+93 LLQNPYHCHLLV
-104 IYERD
+104 YERN
-109 LALLYVVLSNIDLS
+109 LALLYTLLSSIDLS
-123 TALAQKRLLIFN
+123 VALAQKRLLIFN

-159 LMSDFYAT
+159 LMSDFYAR
-167 EQKEILASNS
+167 EQKEILALNS

-221 AKRKAKF
+221 AKRGAKF

-238 SLTKQ
+238 SLSKQ
-243 LPLLKEVQEKVII
+243 LPLLKEVQERVVI

-283 FTAEFFKHDFGD
+283 FTAEFFKHDFGN
-295 KDKKTTF
+295 KDDKTTF

-312 VEYLEKRGRDYVL
+312 IEYLEKRGRNYIL

-354 LAIALELEFK
+354 LALALELEFK

-372 LAYNDVGYSHPK
+372 LAYDDVGHSHPK

-399 VKVVAYGGEGF
+399 IKIVAYGGEGF
-410 VNSHEIWIFFRQI
+410 VESHEIWIFFRQI

-438 ATEGGA
+438 ATQGGA

-454 SECCKDFSENKQ
+454 SECCKDFNENKQ

-474 SEDKQKEYALKA
+474 NEDKQKEYALKA
-486 YAKVKKAFKECV
+486 YAKVKKAFKESV
-498 GFQAMLRAYYEDIEP
+498 EFQAMLRAYYEDIEP
-513 EFLRLNTLDLEEGAS
+513 EFLRLNTLDLEEGLRE
-528 ASFSLVLKVDQF
+528 SFSLVLKVDKF

-573 PLIKEDFFNKN
+573 PLTKEDFFNKN
-584 VLYIKEHLDFMQS
+584 VLYIKEHLDFIQS

-610 FAITPLE
+610 FALTPLE

-629 ERLSQ
+629 ERLNQ

>member
-1 MSGIF
+1 MSSVF
-6 ERNLAHL
+6 ARNLAHL

-22 SLDEKNKN
+22 SLDEKSKN
-30 AFKITE
+30 AFKIVE

-48 FIAENGSLVF
+48 FITEGGAVF

-73 YLLYPV
+73 YPLYPV

-93 LLQNPYHCHLV
+93 LLQNPHHCHLLV
-104 IYERD
+104 YERN
-109 LALLYVVLSNIDLS
+109 LALLYTLLSSIDLS
-123 TALAQKRLLIFN
+123 VALAQKRLLIFN

-159 LMSDFYAT
+159 LMSDFYAR
-167 EQKEILASNS
+167 EQKEILALNS

-196 ALQGIRQYVYNLA
+196 ALQGIKQYVYNLA

-221 AKRKAKF
+221 AKRGAKF

-243 LPLLKEVQEKVII
+243 LPLLKEVQERVVI

-283 FTAEFFKHDFGD
+283 FTAEFFKHDFGN
-295 KDKKTTF
+295 KDDKTTF

-312 VEYLEKRGRDYVL
+312 IEYLEKRGRNYIL
-325 IPKHLNFAQYVDLK
+325 IPKRLNFAQYVDLK

-354 LAIALELEFK
+354 LALALELEFK

-372 LAYNDVGYSHPK
+372 LAYDDVGHSHPK
-384 DYQHSANFESEAYEK
+384 DYQHSANFESECYEK
-399 VKVVAYGGEGF
+399 AEILAYGGEGF
-410 VNSHEIWIFFRQI
+410 VESHEIWIFFRQI
-423 LEDLIKYVVSAKIYN
+423 LEDLVKYVVNAKIYN

-454 SECCKDFSENKQ
+454 SECCKDFGENKQ

-513 EFLRLNTLDLEEGAS
+513 EFLKLNTLDLEEGLS
-528 ASFSLVLKVDQF
+528 VSFSLMLKVDQF
-540 RDEFSVISSVFYEL
+540 RDEFGAISSVFYEL

-573 PLIKEDFFNKN
+573 PLTKEDLFNKN
-584 VLYIKEHLDFMQS
+584 VLCIKEHLDFMQS
-597 IFGFVKAQEETLK
+597 IFGFVKAQEEMLK

-624 LSKYV
+624 LSKYI
-629 ERLSQ
+629 ERLS

>member
-1 MSGIF
+1 MSIF

-22 SLDEKNKN
+22 SLDEKSKN
-30 AFKITE
+30 AFKIVE
-36 EYAKNERVFYKN
+36 EYAKNENVFYKN
-48 FIAENGSLVF
+48 FITEGGAVF

-73 YLLYPV
+73 YPLYPV

-93 LLQNPYHCHLV
+93 LLQNPYHCHLLV
-104 IYERD
+104 YERN
-109 LALLYVVLSNIDLS
+109 LALLYTLLSSIDLS
-123 TALAQKRLLIFN
+123 VALAQKRLLIFN

-159 LMSDFYAT
+159 LMSDFYAR
-167 EQKEILASNS
+167 EQKEILALNS

-196 ALQGIRQYVYNLA
+196 ALQGIRQYVYNLD

-221 AKRKAKF
+221 AKRGAKF

-238 SLTKQ
+238 SLSKQ
-243 LPLLKEVQEKVII
+243 LPLLKEVQERVVI

-283 FTAEFFKHDFGD
+283 FTAEFFKHDFGN
-295 KDKKTTF
+295 KDDKTTF

-312 VEYLEKRGRDYVL
+312 IEYLEKRGRNYIL

-354 LAIALELEFK
+354 LALALELEFK

-372 LAYNDVGYSHPK
+372 LAYDDVGHSHPK
-384 DYQHSANFESEAYEK
+384 DYQHSANFESEIYEK
-399 VKVVAYGGEGF
+399 IKVVAYGGEGF
-410 VNSHEIWIFFRQI
+410 VESHEIWIFFRQI
-423 LEDLIKYVVSAKIYN
+423 LEDLVKYVVSAKIYN
-438 ATEGGA
+438 ATQGGA

-454 SECCKDFSENKQ
+454 SECCKDFNENKQ
-466 NLEKLQPL
+466 NLVKLKPL

-498 GFQAMLRAYYEDIEP
+498 EFQAMLRAYYEDIEP
-513 EFLRLNTLDLEEGAS
+513 EFLRLNTLDLEEGLS
-528 ASFSLVLKVDQF
+528 VSFSLMLKVDQF
-540 RDEFSVISSVFYEL
+540 RDEFGAISSVFYEL

-573 PLIKEDFFNKN
+573 PLTKEDLFNKN
-584 VLYIKEHLDFMQS
+584 VLYIKDHLDFMQS

-617 NALKAKG
+617 NTLKTKG
-624 LSKYV
+624 LSKYI
-629 ERLSQ
+629 ERLS

>member
-1 MSGIF
+1 MSSVF

-22 SLDEKNKN
+22 SLDEKSKN
-30 AFKITE
+30 AFKIVE
-36 EYAKNERVFYKN
+36 EYAKNENVFYKN
-48 FIAENGSLVF
+48 FITEGGAVF
-58 DYEEFEERLKEFKEK
+58 DYEEFEEKLKEFKEK
-73 YLLYPV
+73 YPLYPV

-93 LLQNPYHCHLV
+93 LLQNPYHCHLLV
-104 IYERD
+104 YERN
-109 LALLYVVLSNIDLS
+109 LALLYTLLSSIDLS
-123 TALAQKRLLIFN
+123 VALAQKRLLIFN

-159 LMSDFYAT
+159 LMSDFYAR
-167 EQKEILASNS
+167 EEREVLALNS

-221 AKRKAKF
+221 AKRGAKF

-238 SLTKQ
+238 SLSKQ
-243 LPLLKEVQEKVII
+243 LPLLKEVQERVVI

-283 FTAEFFKHDFGD
+283 FTAEFFKHDFGN
-295 KDKKTTF
+295 KDDKTTF

-312 VEYLEKRGRDYVL
+312 IEYLEKRGRNYIL
-325 IPKHLNFAQYVDLK
+325 ISKHLNFAQYVDLK
-339 AFALLSSAVSVAHMA
+339 AFGLLPSAVSVAHMA
-354 LAIALELEFK
+354 FAIALELEFK

-372 LAYNDVGYSHPK
+372 LAYNDVGHSHPK
-384 DYQHSANFESEAYEK
+384 DYQHSADFESEAYEK
-399 VKVVAYGGEGF
+399 IKVVAYGGEGF
-410 VNSHEIWIFFRQI
+410 VESHEIWIFFRQI

-454 SECCKDFSENKQ
+454 SECCKDFNENKQ
-466 NLEKLQPL
+466 NLVKLKPL

-498 GFQAMLRAYYEDIEP
+498 EFQAMLRAYYEDIEP
-513 EFLRLNTLDLEEGAS
+513 EFLRLNTLDLEEGLS
-528 ASFSLVLKVDQF
+528 VSFSLMLKVDQF
-540 RDEFSVISSVFYEL
+540 RDEFSAISSVFYEL
-554 IHAFFAHFCMNL
+554 IHAFFVHFCMNL

-573 PLIKEDFFNKN
+573 PLTKEDLFNKN
-584 VLYIKEHLDFMQS
+584 VLYIKDHLDFMQS

-617 NALKAKG
+617 NTLKTKG
-624 LSKYV
+624 LSKYI
-629 ERLSQ
+629 ERLS

>member
-1 MSGIF
+1 MSSVF
-6 ERNLAHL
+6 ERNLAYL

-22 SLDEKNKN
+22 SLDEKSKN
-30 AFKITE
+30 AFKIVE
-36 EYAKNERVFYKN
+36 EYAKNENVFYKN
-48 FIAENGSLVF
+48 FITEGGAVF

-73 YLLYPV
+73 YPLYPV

-93 LLQNPYHCHLV
+93 LLQNPYHCHLLV
-104 IYERD
+104 YERN
-109 LALLYVVLSNIDLS
+109 LALLYTLLSSIDLS
-123 TALAQKRLLIFN
+123 VALAQKRLLIFN

-159 LMSDFYAT
+159 LMSDFYAR
-167 EQKEILASNS
+167 EQKEILALNS

-196 ALQGIRQYVYNLA
+196 ALQGIRQYVYNLD

-221 AKRKAKF
+221 AKRGAKF

-238 SLTKQ
+238 SLSKQ
-243 LPLLKEVQEKVII
+243 LPLLKEVQERVVI

-283 FTAEFFKHDFGD
+283 FTAEFFKHDFGN
-295 KDKKTTF
+295 KDDKTTF

-312 VEYLEKRGRDYVL
+312 IEYLEKRGRNYIL

-339 AFALLSSAVSVAHMA
+339 AFSLLSSAVSVAHMA
-354 LAIALELEFK
+354 FAIALELEFK

-372 LAYNDVGYSHPK
+372 LAYNDVGHSHPK
-384 DYQHSANFESEAYEK
+384 DYQHSADFESEAYEK
-399 VKVVAYGGEGF
+399 IKVVAYGGEGF
-410 VNSHEIWIFFRQI
+410 VESHEIWIFFRQI
-423 LEDLIKYVVSAKIYN
+423 LEDLVKYVVSAKIYN
-438 ATEGGA
+438 ATQGGA

-454 SECCKDFSENKQ
+454 SECCKDFNENKQ
-466 NLEKLQPL
+466 NLVKLKPL

-498 GFQAMLRAYYEDIEP
+498 EFQAMLRAYYEDIEP
-513 EFLRLNTLDLEEGAS
+513 EFLRLNTLDLEEGLRE
-528 ASFSLVLKVDQF
+528 SFSLVLKVDKF
-540 RDEFSVISSVFYEL
+540 RDEFGAISSVFYEL

-573 PLIKEDFFNKN
+573 PLTKEDLFNKN
-584 VLYIKEHLDFMQS
+584 VLYIKDHLDFMQS

-617 NALKAKG
+617 NTLKTKG
-624 LSKYV
+624 LSKYI
-629 ERLSQ
+629 ERLS

>member
-1 MSGIF
+1 MSSVF

-22 SLDEKNKN
+22 SLDEKSKN
-30 AFKITE
+30 VFKIVE
-36 EYAKNERVFYKN
+36 EYAKNENVFYKN
-48 FIAENGSLVF
+48 FITEGGAVF

-73 YLLYPV
+73 YPLYPV

-93 LLQNPYHCHLV
+93 LLQNPYHCHLLV
-104 IYERD
+104 YERN
-109 LALLYVVLSNIDLS
+109 LALLYTLLSSIDLS
-123 TALAQKRLLIFN
+123 VALAQKRLLIFN

-159 LMSDFYAT
+159 LMSDFYAR
-167 EQKEILASNS
+167 EQKEILALNS

-196 ALQGIRQYVYNLA
+196 ALQGIRQYVYNLD

-221 AKRKAKF
+221 AKRGAKF

-238 SLTKQ
+238 SLSKQ
-243 LPLLKEVQEKVII
+243 LPLLKEVQERVVI

-283 FTAEFFKHDFGD
+283 FTAEFFKHDFGN
-295 KDKKTTF
+295 KDDKTTF

-312 VEYLEKRGRDYVL
+312 IEYLEKRGRNYIL

-354 LAIALELEFK
+354 LALALELEFK

-372 LAYNDVGYSHPK
+372 LAYDDVGHSHPK
-384 DYQHSANFESEAYEK
+384 DYQHSADFESEAYEK
-399 VKVVAYGGEGF
+399 IKVVAYGGEGF
-410 VNSHEIWIFFRQI
+410 VESHEIWIFFRQI
-423 LEDLIKYVVSAKIYN
+423 LEDLVKYVVSAKIYN
-438 ATEGGA
+438 ATQGGT

-454 SECCKDFSENKQ
+454 SECCKDFNENKQ
-466 NLEKLQPL
+466 NLVKLKPL
-474 SEDKQKEYALKA
+474 SGDKQKEYALKA

-498 GFQAMLRAYYEDIEP
+498 EFQAMLRAYYEDIEG
-513 EFLRLNTLDLEEGAS
+513 EFLRLNTLDLEEGLS
-528 ASFSLVLKVDQF
+528 VSFSLMLKVDQF
-540 RDEFSVISSVFYEL
+540 RDEFSAISSVFYEL

-573 PLIKEDFFNKN
+573 PLTKEDLFNKN
-584 VLYIKEHLDFMQS
+584 VLYIKDHLDFMQS

-617 NALKAKG
+617 NTLKTKG
-624 LSKYV
+624 LSKYI
-629 ERLSQ
+629 ERLS